1 MPRKA
6 NLIERE
12 RSTYSTDKRTREQ
25 IATLARA
32 GETTA
37 SAVVR
42 AAVNDAYVKKF
53 GEQSS
58 TTTQE

>member
-6 NLIERE
+6 QLVERATVQF
-12 RSTYSTDKRTREQ
+12 SLDKTAREQ
-25 IATLARA
+25 IAALARA

-53 GEQSS
+53 GEQPT